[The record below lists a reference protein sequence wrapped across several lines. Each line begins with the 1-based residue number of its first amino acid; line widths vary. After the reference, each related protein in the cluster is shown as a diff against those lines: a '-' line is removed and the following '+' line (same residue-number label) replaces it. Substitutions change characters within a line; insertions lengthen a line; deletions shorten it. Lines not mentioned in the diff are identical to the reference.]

1 MALNFLHHPAFGPY
15 QTPYEDVMRHCK
27 DPYTKGDAMTNA
39 HESTHQIHSELRNKS
54 VGMGSVNA
62 FYVMEDRCIFFR
74 EPKITLRDAANRVK
88 REHRGPVF
96 DTYMVDA
103 RKWWNTNP
111 LYTVDEAVA
120 YTNGAIVG
128 RDYGIDGWKFE
139 ANRAKELTQYA
150 WYAIL
155 AVEDKDADYDEL
167 DKLVEFVN
175 WNAARN
181 PLFGV
186 KLL

>member
-15 QTPYEDVMRHCK
+15 KSAYEDVVRHCK
-27 DPYTKGDAMTNA
+27 DPYKSGDAMTIA

-54 VGMGSVNA
+54 PGNGVNA
-62 FYVMEDRCIFFR
+62 FYVMQDRCIFFR
-74 EPKITLRDAANRVK
+74 EPKVTIRDAADRIK

-96 DTYMVDA
+96 DTYMVNS
-103 RKWWNTNP
+103 RQWWNRQP
-111 LYTVDEAVA
+111 LYVVDEAVA

-128 RDYGIDGWKFE
+128 KEQGVEGWEFE
-139 ANRAKELTQYA
+139 ANRGKELTQYA
-150 WYAIL
+150 W
-155 AVEDKDADYDEL
+155 AVIMAVDAKDSSYDEL

-175 WNAARN
+175 WNATRN
-181 PLFGV
+181 PLFGI